1 MRNMHLFRTTGGLT
15 FFPRFLAAMAIL
27 FLTSCASTGPAQ
39 TESPLTPADPA
50 LTAPAEQKAPLEPA
64 EKKDEAADS
73 SRSGPLEITVEK
85 AIVLA
90 LQNNP
95 ALQVESFNPAILQT
109 AEDEA
114 RAAFDPTLRS
124 TYARS
129 REKIDSPFIENE
141 KIEETTGSLEIT
153 GRLPT
158 GTDIGVGATT
168 KRTWS
173 DLYSDDLHKS
183 RVGVTV
189 TQSLLQ
195 GAGLGYNLAELRR
208 ARLDTAAS
216 RYELRGFTEAL
227 VARVEE
233 TYWDYA
239 LMQRQIE
246 IYLES
251 LKLAQQQKSE
261 TEEMI
266 RVGTLAES
274 ELIAAEAEIALRRE
288 GLINARSNM
297 EKTRLVLLSLLNPS
311 GEEMWHRPV
320 VLLRQPAMPEVA
332 LDDADAHVDVAMNM
346 RPDLNQ
352 ARIQVQSG
360 DIELVRTRNGLLPRM
375 DLFITLGKTG
385 YADSFRDSWK
395 DLDGDSYDA
404 SAGLSL
410 ALPLV
415 NRQARAEHRRAL
427 LERNQAEEA
436 LKNVAHLVQ
445 VDVRSAY
452 IEVMRAKEQVAA
464 TAATRALQEEKARIE
479 KEKFRVGKS
488 TGMLVA
494 QAQRDLLSSRIS
506 EIQAVT
512 NYLKSLINLYR
523 LEGSLLERR
532 GIRLEATGKGPVLPS
547 S

>member
-1 MRNMHLFRTTGGLT
+1 MNPVRPSRRMRTFAAFPGILAVAVCVLLASCAASGPVKTGSTLPPPGSLPSAEQRQGSSAATGGVEEV
-15 FFPRFLAAMAIL
+15 
-27 FLTSCASTGPAQ
+27 S
-39 TESPLTPADPA
+39 
-50 LTAPAEQKAPLEPA
+50 
-64 EKKDEAADS
+64 DS
-73 SRSGPLEITVEK
+73 ARSGPIEITVEK

-90 LQNNP
+90 LQNNR
-95 ALQVESFNPAILQT
+95 ALQVESFNPEIVQT

-114 RAAFDPTLRS
+114 RAVFDPSLS
-124 TYARS
+124 ATYARS
-129 REKIDSPFIENE
+129 REKFDSPFIENE
-141 KIEETTGSLEIT
+141 KIEETIGSLGVA

-158 GTDIGVGATT
+158 GTDVGIGVTT
-168 KRTWS
+168 ERTWS
-173 DLYSDDLHKS
+173 DLYSDDLHES
-183 RVGVTV
+183 RVGISV
-189 TQSLLQ
+189 TQALLR
-195 GAGLGYNLAELRR
+195 GAGLGYNLAALRR

-233 TYWDYA
+233 TYWDFA

-274 ELIAAEAEIALRRE
+274 ELTAAEAEIALRRE
-288 GLINARSNM
+288 GLINARSSM
-297 EKTRLVLLSLLNPS
+297 EKTRLVLLSLLNPP
-311 GEEMWHRPV
+311 GEELWNRPV
-320 VLLRQPAMPEVA
+320 VLLRQPAMPEVT
-332 LDDADAHVDVAMNM
+332 LDDAEAHVEVAMKL
-346 RPDLNQ
+346 RPDLSQ
-352 ARIQVQSG
+352 ARLAVQSG
-360 DIELVRTRNGLLPRM
+360 DVELVRTRNGLLPRL
-375 DLFITLGKTG
+375 DFFITLGKTG
-385 YADSFRDSWK
+385 YADSFGRSWR
-395 DLDGDSYDA
+395 DLDGDSYDVG
-404 SAGLSL
+404 AGLSL

-415 NRQARAEHRRAL
+415 NRQAGAEHRRAL
-427 LERNQAEEA
+427 LLRDQADEA

-445 VDVRSAY
+445 VDVRSAH
-452 IEVMRAKEQVAA
+452 IEVMHAKEQVAA

-488 TGMLVA
+488 TGILVA

-532 GIRLEATGKGPVLPS
+532 GIRLDETGGTPLQPPS
-547 S
+547 

>member
-1 MRNMHLFRTTGGLT
+1 MHLFKGTGA
-15 FFPRFLAAMAIL
+15 FPAFPRLLAAAAVLFLA
-27 FLTSCASTGPAQ
+27 SCASIGPEQTGSPVTPAGPAPSAPA
-39 TESPLTPADPA
+39 ELEVSPKPAGADETADPA
-50 LTAPAEQKAPLEPA
+50 PG
-64 EKKDEAADS
+64 
-73 SRSGPLEITVEK
+73 GPLEITVEK

-90 LQNNP
+90 LQNNR
-95 ALQVESFNPAILQT
+95 ALQVESFNPAIVQT

-114 RAAFDPTLRS
+114 RAAFDPSLNA

-129 REKIDSPFIENE
+129 RGEIDSPFIERE
-141 KIEETTGSLEIT
+141 KIEESGGALGIA

-158 GTDIGVGATT
+158 GTDVGIGVTEERA
-168 KRTWS
+168 WS
-173 DLYSDDLHKS
+173 DLYSDDLHES
-183 RVGVTV
+183 RVGIRV
-189 TQSLLQ
+189 TQALLK
-195 GAGLGYNLAELRR
+195 GAGLGYNLAALRR

-246 IYLES
+246 IYFES

-266 RVGTLAES
+266 RVGSLAES
-274 ELIAAEAEIALRRE
+274 ELTAAEAEIALRRE
-288 GLINARSNM
+288 GLINARSSM

-311 GEEMWHRPV
+311 GEELWHRPV
-320 VLLRQPAMPEVA
+320 VLLRQPAMPAVS
-332 LDDADAHVDVAMNM
+332 LDDAEAHVEVAMKM
-346 RPDLNQ
+346 RPDLRQ
-352 ARIQVQSG
+352 ARLKVQSG
-360 DIELVRTRNGLLPRM
+360 DVELVRTRNGLLPRM
-375 DLFITLGKTG
+375 DLFIVLGKTG
-385 YADSFRDSWK
+385 YADSFGGSWK
-395 DLDGDSYDA
+395 DLDGDSYDV

-427 LERNQAEEA
+427 LARDQAEEA
-436 LKNVAHLVQ
+436 LKNAAHLVQ
-445 VDVRSAY
+445 VDVRSAH
-452 IEVMRAKEQVAA
+452 IEVVRAKEQVAA

-488 TGMLVA
+488 TGILVA

-512 NYLKSLINLYR
+512 NYLKSLISLYR

-532 GIRLEATGKGPVLPS
+532 GIRLEEAAGEGPALPS

>member
-1 MRNMHLFRTTGGLT
+1 MNRVRLCRRMRAFTVSPGILAVAVCV
-15 FFPRFLAAMAIL
+15 FLA
-27 FLTSCASTGPAQ
+27 SCATAGPGQTGSTLPPPGSLPSAEQRREISPATDGEGERSGPA
-39 TESPLTPADPA
+39 
-50 LTAPAEQKAPLEPA
+50 
-64 EKKDEAADS
+64 
-73 SRSGPLEITVEK
+73 RSGPLEITVEK

-90 LQNNP
+90 LQNNR
-95 ALQVESFNPAILQT
+95 ALQVESFNPEIVQT

-114 RAAFDPTLRS
+114 RAVFDPSLS
-124 TYARS
+124 ATYARS

-141 KIEETTGSLEIT
+141 KRKETIGSLGIA

-158 GTDIGVGATT
+158 GTDVGIGVTT
-168 KRTWS
+168 ERTWS
-173 DLYSDDLHKS
+173 DLYSDDLHES
-183 RVGVTV
+183 RVGVSV
-189 TQSLLQ
+189 TQALLR
-195 GAGLGYNLAELRR
+195 GAGLGYNLAALRR

-233 TYWDYA
+233 TYWDFA

-251 LKLAQQQKSE
+251 LKLAQQQKNE

-288 GLINARSNM
+288 GLINARSSM
-297 EKTRLVLLSLLNPS
+297 EKARLVLLSLLNPP
-311 GEEMWHRPV
+311 GEKLWNRPV
-320 VLLRQPAMPEVA
+320 VLLRQPAMPEVT
-332 LDDADAHVDVAMNM
+332 LDDAEAHVEVAMKL
-346 RPDLNQ
+346 RPDLSQ
-352 ARIQVQSG
+352 ARLAVQSG
-360 DIELVRTRNGLLPRM
+360 DVELVRTRNGLLPRM

-385 YADSFRDSWK
+385 YADSFERSWR

-415 NRQARAEHRRAL
+415 NRQAGAEHRRAL
-427 LERNQAEEA
+427 LLRDQADEA

-445 VDVRSAY
+445 VDVRSAH
-452 IEVMRAKEQVAA
+452 IGVMHAKEQVAA

-488 TGMLVA
+488 TGILVA

-532 GIRLEATGKGPVLPS
+532 GIGLDETGESPLRPPS
-547 S
+547 

>member
-1 MRNMHLFRTTGGLT
+1 MRYVHLFRGAGA
-15 FFPRFLAAMAIL
+15 FPALSRFLAAAAVL
-27 FLTSCASTGPAQ
+27 FLASCASTGPTQ
-39 TESPLTPADPA
+39 TESPLTPAGPA
-50 LTAPAEQKAPLEPA
+50 LSAPAKQGTPPEPA
-64 EKKDEAADS
+64 GKDETADP

-85 AIVLA
+85 SIVLA

-95 ALQVESFNPAILQT
+95 ALRVESFNPVIVQT

-114 RAAFDPTLRS
+114 RAAFDPTLS
-124 TYARS
+124 AIYARS

-141 KIEETTGSLEIT
+141 KIGETAGSLGIS

-158 GTDIGVGATT
+158 GTDVDIGVSTE
-168 KRTWS
+168 RTWS
-173 DLYSDDLHKS
+173 DLYSDDLHES
-183 RVGVTV
+183 RVGITV
-189 TQSLLQ
+189 TQALLQ
-195 GAGLGYNLAELRR
+195 GAGLGYNLAQLRR

-261 TEEMI
+261 TEEMV
-266 RVGTLAES
+266 RVGSLAES

-311 GEEMWHRPV
+311 GEELWHRPV
-320 VLLRQPAMPEVA
+320 VLLRQPAMPEVT
-332 LDDADAHVDVAMNM
+332 LDDADAHVNVAMRM
-346 RPDLNQ
+346 RPDLSQ
-352 ARIQVQSG
+352 ARLQVQSG
-360 DIELVRTRNGLLPRM
+360 DIELVRTGNGLLPRL
-375 DLFITLGKTG
+375 DFFITLGKTG
-385 YADSFRDSWK
+385 YADSFRGSWK
-395 DLDGDSYDA
+395 NLDHDSYDA
-404 SAGLSL
+404 GAGLSL

-415 NRQARAEHRRAL
+415 NRQAGAEHRHAQLARD
-427 LERNQAEEA
+427 QAEEA

-445 VDVRSAY
+445 VDVRSAH
-452 IEVMRAKEQVAA
+452 IEVLRAKEQVAA

-488 TGMLVA
+488 TGILVA

-512 NYLKSLINLYR
+512 NYLKSLISLYR

-532 GIRLEATGKGPVLPS
+532 GIRLEETGKGPALPPS
-547 S
+547 